1 MKRDF
6 DLIRTILLAIEE
18 QHDRTA
24 IYGFSIPDHA
34 LSAVGYHCKLL
45 YEHGFISDYKSQYGD
60 NQILSVA
67 VGGLTWEGCDSLE
80 KVRDNSRWA
89 KIKNIIS
96 NKCLP
101 LTVEVVKEVVTEM
114 VKTALV

>member
-18 QHDRTA
+18 QHDGTA

-34 LSAVGYHCKLL
+34 LSEVGYHCMLL

-60 NQILSVA
+60 NQILSVV
-67 VGGLTWEGCDSLE
+67 VGGLTWEGCDYLE

-89 KIKNIIS
+89 KIKIS
-96 NKCLP
+96 FLTNVFP
-101 LTVEVVKEVVTEM
+101 LLLKS
-114 VKTALV
+114 